1 VPPPSSRNNPEYPP
15 VTRLAINV
23 VMWPRH
29 TTSARLA
36 DVIPLTVDW
45 FGGRFDINEVIM
57 ARARTSPTAVFIHMV
72 RFLYSVIHLY
82 TMIGSMNV
90 RGVGVMRSV
99 FPVVV
104 MAVLVAVAALVA
116 ATLRGPS
123 EGVNATSPPP
133 PPVRTLRGFI
143 VAVVVDYA
151 NGPRTEFFLDF
162 GNGTHVPL
170 DLSNAIIRLKDHF
183 VVYVGNPQRPV
194 YVTGMWQG
202 RMFKA
207 WEVYE

>member
-1 VPPPSSRNNPEYPP
+1 
-15 VTRLAINV
+15 
-23 VMWPRH
+23 MWPRH

-36 DVIPLTVDW
+36 DVVPLTVDW
-45 FGGRFDINEVIM
+45 FGGRFDINEVVM

-72 RFLYSVIHLY
+72 RFLYICNYLY

-104 MAVLVAVAALVA
+104 VAVLVAVAAWVA
-116 ATLRGPS
+116 AT
-123 EGVNATSPPP
+123 SPI
-133 PPVRTLRGFI
+133 PPVRTLHGFI

-151 NGPRTEFFLDF
+151 NGSRTEFFLDF

-170 DLSNAIIRLKDHF
+170 DLSNALIRLKDHF

-207 WEVYE
+207 LVVYE

>member
-1 VPPPSSRNNPEYPP
+1 
-15 VTRLAINV
+15 
-23 VMWPRH
+23 
-29 TTSARLA
+29 
-36 DVIPLTVDW
+36 
-45 FGGRFDINEVIM
+45 
-57 ARARTSPTAVFIHMV
+57 
-72 RFLYSVIHLY
+72 
-82 TMIGSMNV
+82 
-90 RGVGVMRSV
+90 MRSV

-104 MAVLVAVAALVA
+104 VAVLVAVAAWVA

-123 EGVNATSPPP
+123 EGVNASPI
-133 PPVRTLRGFI
+133 PPVRTLHGFI

-151 NGPRTEFFLDF
+151 NGSRTEFFLDF

-170 DLSNAIIRLKDHF
+170 DLFNADIRLKDHF

-207 WEVYE
+207 LVVYE